1 MTLAELIS
9 YVIWFSVG
17 MIVIA
22 GKYSSN
28 SLTVDSNSLTV
39 ERRIELS
46 RYLSKRVQFQKD
58 VSRYF

>member
-17 MIVIA
+17 MTVIA